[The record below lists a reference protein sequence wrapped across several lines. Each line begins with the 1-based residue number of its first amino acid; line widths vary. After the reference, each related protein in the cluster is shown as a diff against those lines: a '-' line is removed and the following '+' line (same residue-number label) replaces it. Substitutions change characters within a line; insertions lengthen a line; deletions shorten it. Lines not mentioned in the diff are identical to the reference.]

1 MSLVSLKTILDH
13 AFEKHYAV
21 GAFNVI
27 NLDFL
32 EAIIAAAEA
41 RRSPVILNIAEVHF
55 KYVKLENICP
65 AIRAVA
71 GRSDVPITLNL
82 DHGESFEAV
91 IRAVRNGF
99 TSIMFDGSK
108 LSYEE
113 NIRQTAEVVKI
124 CHAAGISVEAE
135 LGAVGGAEGGAL
147 EGSADPKFFTD
158 PGQAADFVR
167 RTGID
172 ALAVAIGNAHGKYK
186 GTPMLD
192 FTRLERI
199 RASAGI
205 PLVLHGGSGIS
216 DDDFRRAV
224 SLGIAKINFY
234 TGMSQAAL
242 DATTEALKS
251 TGKSYNDYPEV
262 LRTVKENVARV
273 VSGQMDVFGSSG
285 ICRKDNDAC
294 PGCGSC
300 GKTTVSRA
308 ASVRKDA
315 SNPSVGLS
323 EEERKLIDEVTSKVV
338 RSLRNK
344 A

>member
-1 MSLVSLKTILDH
+1 MSLVNLKTLLDH
-13 AFEKHYAV
+13 ASANRYAV

-32 EAIIAAAEA
+32 EAIIAAAES

-55 KYVKLENICP
+55 KYVKIENICP

-71 GRSDVPITLNL
+71 GRSDVPVCLNL
-82 DHGESFEAV
+82 DHGETFEAV

-108 LSYEE
+108 LAYAE
-113 NIRQTAEVVKI
+113 NVRQTAEVVKI

-135 LGAVGGAEGGAL
+135 LGAVGGAEGGGL
-147 EGSADPKFFTD
+147 EGSADPRLFTD
-158 PGQAADFVR
+158 PVQAADFTVQ
-167 RTGID
+167 TGID

-186 GTPMLD
+186 GIPKLD
-192 FTRLERI
+192 FDRLDRI
-199 RASAGI
+199 RKAARV
-205 PLVLHGGSGIS
+205 PLVLHGGSGIP
-216 DDDFRRAV
+216 DDDFRKAI

-242 DATTEALKS
+242 EATVEALKS

-262 LRTVKENVARV
+262 LKSVREQVGKVVA
-273 VSGQMDVFGSSG
+273 GQIDVFGSSG
-285 ICRKDNDAC
+285 VCRQDNKGC
-294 PGCGSC
+294 LGCGSC
-300 GKTTVSRA
+300 GKDSHHKRDQGKPSA
-308 ASVRKDA
+308 DGLDDA
-315 SNPSVGLS
+315 
-323 EEERKLIDEVTSKVV
+323 ERSLVEEVTRSVLN
-338 RSLRNK
+338 SLRNG

>member
-1 MSLVSLKTILDH
+1 
-13 AFEKHYAV
+13 
-21 GAFNVI
+21 
-27 NLDFL
+27 
-32 EAIIAAAEA
+32 
-41 RRSPVILNIAEVHF
+41 
-55 KYVKLENICP
+55 
-65 AIRAVA
+65 
-71 GRSDVPITLNL
+71 
-82 DHGESFEAV
+82 
-91 IRAVRNGF
+91 
-99 TSIMFDGSK
+99 MFDGSK

-147 EGSADPKFFTD
+147 EGAADPRLFTD

-186 GTPMLD
+186 GTPKLD
-192 FTRLERI
+192 FDRLERI
-199 RASAGI
+199 RATAGI
-205 PLVLHGGSGIS
+205 PLVLHGGSGIP
-216 DDDFRRAV
+216 DDDFRRAI

-242 DATTEALKS
+242 EATAEALKA

-262 LRTVKENVARV
+262 LRAVKENVSRV

-285 ICRKDNDAC
+285 ICRKDNDGC
-294 PGCGSC
+294 LGCGSC
-300 GKTTVSRA
+300 GKAA
-308 ASVRKDA
+308 ASRSGSGRKGSSK
-315 SNPSVGLS
+315 SNNGLS
-323 EEERKLIDEVTSKVV
+323 DEERKLVEEVTFKVV
-338 RSLRNK
+338 QSLRNK